1 MSNSSLVSYT
11 RISPHKYSPR
21 DHAIDTITIHC
32 MAGNLSLQT
41 CGQIFQT
48 RQASSN
54 YGIDSA
60 GQIALYVDE
69 SDGSWCSSSRSN
81 DMRAVTIEVA
91 NDGGAETGWHV
102 SDAALQSLI
111 RLCADICRRNGIDRL
126 RWEGNP
132 ALIGQTNRQNMTVH
146 RWFSNKACPGDYLFR
161 RHPYIADSVN
171 QLLND
176 NPADAPAQEA
186 KKKGDFHSMTEQQ
199 RIAYIR
205 NLYVTYTG
213 RVADPAGITYWL
225 SQITEDTSLVTL
237 EQRFAAQ
244 AECRNY
250 AIRSAY
256 QNLLHRQPEAAGLES
271 WMVYLQSHT
280 VADMYQAIMSTAEY
294 RKLRK

>member
-1 MSNSSLVSYT
+1 
-11 RISPHKYSPR
+11 
-21 DHAIDTITIHC
+21 
-32 MAGNLSLQT
+32 
-41 CGQIFQT
+41 
-48 RQASSN
+48 
-54 YGIDSA
+54 
-60 GQIALYVDE
+60 
-69 SDGSWCSSSRSN
+69 
-81 DMRAVTIEVA
+81 
-91 NDGGAETGWHV
+91 
-102 SDAALQSLI
+102 
-111 RLCADICRRNGIDRL
+111 
-126 RWEGNP
+126 
-132 ALIGQTNRQNMTVH
+132 MTVH

-171 QLLND
+171 RLLND
-176 NPADAPAQEA
+176 SPAKAPEQEA

-199 RIAYIR
+199 RTAYIR

>member
-11 RISPHKYSPR
+11 RISLHKYSPR

-171 QLLND
+171 RLLND
-176 NPADAPAQEA
+176 SPAKAPEQES

-237 EQRFAAQ
+237 ERRFAAQ

>member
-171 QLLND
+171 RLLND

-186 KKKGDFHSMTEQQ
+186 KKKGDFYSMTEQQ
-199 RIAYIR
+199 RIAYIH

-237 EQRFAAQ
+237 ERRFAAQ

-280 VADMYQAIMSTAEY
+280 IADMYQAIMSTAEY

>member
-111 RLCADICRRNGIDRL
+111 GLCADICRRNGIDRL

-161 RHPYIADSVN
+161 RHPYIANSVN

-205 NLYVTYTG
+205 NLYVMYTG

-237 EQRFAAQ
+237 ERRFAAQ

>member
-1 MSNSSLVSYT
+1 MSYSSLVSYT

-171 QLLND
+171 RLLND
-176 NPADAPAQEA
+176 NPAKAPAQEA
-186 KKKGDFHSMTEQQ
+186 KKKGDFYSMTEQQ
-199 RIAYIR
+199 RTAFIH

-225 SQITEDTSLVTL
+225 SQITEATSLVTL
-237 EQRFAAQ
+237 ERRFAAQ

>member
-102 SDAALQSLI
+102 SDVALQSLI

-171 QLLND
+171 RLLND
-176 NPADAPAQEA
+176 SPAKAPEQEA

-199 RIAYIR
+199 RTAYIR

>member
-171 QLLND
+171 RLLND

-237 EQRFAAQ
+237 ERRFAAQ

-256 QNLLHRQPEAAGLES
+256 QNLLHRQPETAGLES

-280 VADMYQAIMSTAEY
+280 IADMYQAIMSTAEY

>member
-1 MSNSSLVSYT
+1 
-11 RISPHKYSPR
+11 
-21 DHAIDTITIHC
+21 
-32 MAGNLSLQT
+32 
-41 CGQIFQT
+41 
-48 RQASSN
+48 
-54 YGIDSA
+54 
-60 GQIALYVDE
+60 
-69 SDGSWCSSSRSN
+69 
-81 DMRAVTIEVA
+81 MRAVTIEVA

-171 QLLND
+171 RLLND
-176 NPADAPAQEA
+176 NPAKAPAQEA
-186 KKKGDFHSMTEQQ
+186 KKKGDFYSMTEQQ
-199 RIAYIR
+199 RTAFIH

-225 SQITEDTSLVTL
+225 SQITEATSLVTL
-237 EQRFAAQ
+237 ERRFAAQ

>member
-199 RIAYIR
+199 RTAYIR

-237 EQRFAAQ
+237 ERRFAAQ

>member
-146 RWFSNKACPGDYLFR
+146 RWFPIK
-161 RHPYIADSVN
+161 
-171 QLLND
+171 
-176 NPADAPAQEA
+176 
-186 KKKGDFHSMTEQQ
+186 
-199 RIAYIR
+199 
-205 NLYVTYTG
+205 
-213 RVADPAGITYWL
+213 RVPVIICSGVIPIL
-225 SQITEDTSLVTL
+225 QIL
-237 EQRFAAQ
+237 
-244 AECRNY
+244 
-250 AIRSAY
+250 
-256 QNLLHRQPEAAGLES
+256 
-271 WMVYLQSHT
+271 
-280 VADMYQAIMSTAEY
+280 
-294 RKLRK
+294 

>member
-1 MSNSSLVSYT
+1 MSRGLGDVYK
-11 RISPHKYSPR
+11 RQ
-21 DHAIDTITIHC
+21 IDTITIHC

-146 RWFSNKACPGDYLFR
+146 RWFSNKACPGDYLFQ
-161 RHPYIADSVN
+161 RHPYIADFVN
-171 QLLND
+171 RLLND
-176 NPADAPAQEA
+176 SPAKAPAQEA

-205 NLYVTYTG
+205 NLYVTYTCLLYTSPSP
-213 RVADPAGITYWL
+213 R
-225 SQITEDTSLVTL
+225 DT
-237 EQRFAAQ
+237 R
-244 AECRNY
+244 
-250 AIRSAY
+250 
-256 QNLLHRQPEAAGLES
+256 
-271 WMVYLQSHT
+271 
-280 VADMYQAIMSTAEY
+280 
-294 RKLRK
+294 

>member
-171 QLLND
+171 RLLND
-176 NPADAPAQEA
+176 NPADVPAQEA

-237 EQRFAAQ
+237 ERRFAAQ
-244 AECRNY
+244 AECQNY

>member
-171 QLLND
+171 RLLND
-176 NPADAPAQEA
+176 NPAKAPAQEA
-186 KKKGDFHSMTEQQ
+186 KKKGDFYSMTEQQ
-199 RIAYIR
+199 RTAFIH

-225 SQITEDTSLVTL
+225 SQITEATSLVTL
-237 EQRFAAQ
+237 ERRFAAQ

>member
-171 QLLND
+171 RLLND

-186 KKKGDFHSMTEQQ
+186 KKKGDFYSMTEQQ
-199 RIAYIR
+199 RIAYIH

-237 EQRFAAQ
+237 ERRFAAQ

>member
-161 RHPYIADSVN
+161 RHSYIADSVN
-171 QLLND
+171 RLLND

-237 EQRFAAQ
+237 ERRFAAQ

>member
-1 MSNSSLVSYT
+1 
-11 RISPHKYSPR
+11 
-21 DHAIDTITIHC
+21 

-171 QLLND
+171 RLLND
-176 NPADAPAQEA
+176 SPAKAPEQEA

-237 EQRFAAQ
+237 ERRFAAQ

>member
-171 QLLND
+171 RLLND

-237 EQRFAAQ
+237 ERRFAAQ

>member
-186 KKKGDFHSMTEQQ
+186 KKKGDFYSMTEQQ
-199 RIAYIR
+199 RTAFIH

-237 EQRFAAQ
+237 ERRFAAQ

-280 VADMYQAIMSTAEY
+280 IADMYQAIMSTAEY

>member
-41 CGQIFQT
+41 CGHIFQT

-146 RWFSNKACPGDYLFR
+146 RWFSNKACPGDYLFQ

-171 QLLND
+171 RLLND
-176 NPADAPAQEA
+176 NPAKAPAQEA
-186 KKKGDFHSMTEQQ
+186 KKKGDFYSMTEQQ
-199 RIAYIR
+199 RTAFIH

-225 SQITEDTSLVTL
+225 SQITEATSLVTL
-237 EQRFAAQ
+237 ERRFAAQ

>member
-171 QLLND
+171 RLLND
-176 NPADAPAQEA
+176 NPAKAPAQEA
-186 KKKGDFHSMTEQQ
+186 KKKGDFYSMTEQQ

-237 EQRFAAQ
+237 ERRFAAQ

-280 VADMYQAIMSTAEY
+280 IADMYQAIMSTAEY

>member
-1 MSNSSLVSYT
+1 
-11 RISPHKYSPR
+11 
-21 DHAIDTITIHC
+21 
-32 MAGNLSLQT
+32 
-41 CGQIFQT
+41 
-48 RQASSN
+48 
-54 YGIDSA
+54 
-60 GQIALYVDE
+60 
-69 SDGSWCSSSRSN
+69 
-81 DMRAVTIEVA
+81 
-91 NDGGAETGWHV
+91 
-102 SDAALQSLI
+102 
-111 RLCADICRRNGIDRL
+111 
-126 RWEGNP
+126 
-132 ALIGQTNRQNMTVH
+132 MTVH
-146 RWFSNKACPGDYLFR
+146 RWFSNKACPGDYLFQ

-171 QLLND
+171 RLLND
-176 NPADAPAQEA
+176 SPAKAPAQEA

-237 EQRFAAQ
+237 ERRFAAQ

-280 VADMYQAIMSTAEY
+280 IADMYQAIMSTAEY

>member
-171 QLLND
+171 RLLND
-176 NPADAPAQEA
+176 NPAKAPAQEA
-186 KKKGDFHSMTEQQ
+186 KKKGDFYSMTEQQ
-199 RIAYIR
+199 RTAFIH

-225 SQITEDTSLVTL
+225 SQITEATSLVTL
-237 EQRFAAQ
+237 ERRFAAQ

-256 QNLLHRQPEAAGLES
+256 QNLLHRQPEVAGLES

>member
-91 NDGGAETGWHV
+91 NDGGAETGWYPM
-102 SDAALQSLI
+102 QPCSL
-111 RLCADICRRNGIDRL
+111 
-126 RWEGNP
+126 
-132 ALIGQTNRQNMTVH
+132 
-146 RWFSNKACPGDYLFR
+146 
-161 RHPYIADSVN
+161 
-171 QLLND
+171 
-176 NPADAPAQEA
+176 
-186 KKKGDFHSMTEQQ
+186 
-199 RIAYIR
+199 
-205 NLYVTYTG
+205 
-213 RVADPAGITYWL
+213 
-225 SQITEDTSLVTL
+225 
-237 EQRFAAQ
+237 
-244 AECRNY
+244 
-250 AIRSAY
+250 
-256 QNLLHRQPEAAGLES
+256 
-271 WMVYLQSHT
+271 
-280 VADMYQAIMSTAEY
+280 
-294 RKLRK
+294 

>member
-1 MSNSSLVSYT
+1 MSNSSLVNYT
-11 RISPHKYSPR
+11 LLSPNHYNGR
-21 DHAIDTITIHC
+21 NHVIDTITIHC

-186 KKKGDFHSMTEQQ
+186 KKKGDFYSMTEQQ
-199 RIAYIR
+199 RTAFIH

-237 EQRFAAQ
+237 ERRFAAQ

-280 VADMYQAIMSTAEY
+280 IADMYQAIMSTAEY

>member
-161 RHPYIADSVN
+161 RHSYIADSVN

-186 KKKGDFHSMTEQQ
+186 KKKGDFYSMTEQQ
-199 RIAYIR
+199 RTAFIH

-280 VADMYQAIMSTAEY
+280 IADMYQAIMSTAEY

>member
-171 QLLND
+171 RLLND
-176 NPADAPAQEA
+176 NPAKAPAQEA
-186 KKKGDFHSMTEQQ
+186 KKKGDFYSMTEQQ
-199 RIAYIR
+199 RTAFIH

-213 RVADPAGITYWL
+213 RVAAPAGITYWL
-225 SQITEDTSLVTL
+225 SQITEATSLVTL
-237 EQRFAAQ
+237 ERRFAAQ

>member
-11 RISPHKYSPR
+11 RITPHKYSPR

-171 QLLND
+171 RLLND

-237 EQRFAAQ
+237 ERRFAAQ

-280 VADMYQAIMSTAEY
+280 IADMYQAIMSTAEY

>member
-91 NDGGAETGWHV
+91 NDGGAEIGWHV

-171 QLLND
+171 RLLND

-237 EQRFAAQ
+237 ERRFAAQ

-280 VADMYQAIMSTAEY
+280 IADMYQAIMSTAEY
-294 RKLRK
+294 RRLRK

>member
-11 RISPHKYSPR
+11 RISPHKYSPC

-171 QLLND
+171 RLLND

-237 EQRFAAQ
+237 ERRFAAQ

-280 VADMYQAIMSTAEY
+280 IADMYQAIMSTAEY

>member
-171 QLLND
+171 RLLND
-176 NPADAPAQEA
+176 NPAKAPAQEA
-186 KKKGDFHSMTEQQ
+186 KKKGDFYFMTEQQ
-199 RIAYIR
+199 RTAFIH

-225 SQITEDTSLVTL
+225 SQITEATSLVTL
-237 EQRFAAQ
+237 ERRFAAQ

>member
-81 DMRAVTIEVA
+81 DMRSVTIEVA

-171 QLLND
+171 RLLND
-176 NPADAPAQEA
+176 SPAKASEQEA

-237 EQRFAAQ
+237 ERRFATQ

-280 VADMYQAIMSTAEY
+280 IADMYQAIMSTAEY

>member
-171 QLLND
+171 RLLND

-237 EQRFAAQ
+237 ERRFAAQ

-280 VADMYQAIMSTAEY
+280 IADMYQAIMSTAEY

>member
-171 QLLND
+171 RLLND

-186 KKKGDFHSMTEQQ
+186 KKKGDFYSMTEQQ
-199 RIAYIR
+199 RTAFIH

-237 EQRFAAQ
+237 ERRFAAQ

>member
-171 QLLND
+171 RLLND
-176 NPADAPAQEA
+176 GPAKAPEQES

-237 EQRFAAQ
+237 ERRFAAQ

>member
-171 QLLND
+171 RLLNAS
-176 NPADAPAQEA
+176 PAKAPAQEA